1 MLETEDQ
8 TFQSQLSFEHSID
21 RCLGT
26 TVTFFHVCHGERP
39 GGPFLQ
45 KEAWEAYIIA
55 QESTRRA
62 IMRVVDDQESWR

>member
-1 MLETEDQ
+1 MSEANNQ
-8 TFQSQLSFEHSID
+8 TYQSQLSFKRSVD

-55 QESTRRA
+55 QESTRRT
-62 IMRVVDDQESWR
+62 IMKVVDGKESWR